1 MIKFQIPLGS
11 RYLHS
16 STIFLINE
24 GKAIPVEVLRK
35 ECTATGKDEE
45 SISFEMDED
54 DLIPSLRVLGINL
67 DD

>member
-16 STIFLINE
+16 TTIFLINE

-35 ECTATGKDEE
+35 ECTATGTEEE
-45 SISFEMDED
+45 SVYFEMGKAE
-54 DLIPSLRVLGINL
+54 LIEALSFLGIAK
-67 DD
+67 